1 MTVSDRPQ
9 PVPQG
14 VAAGKGLA
22 SRGAGSAALFRI
34 QRICRLRSE
43 VMYFRQPTP
52 RLHRKARRY
61 REALCPQGFRSPQWR
76 HR

>member
-22 SRGAGSAALFRI
+22 SRRAGSAALFSI
-34 QRICRLRSE
+34 EPVCRD
-43 VMYFRQPTP
+43 F
-52 RLHRKARRY
+52 
-61 REALCPQGFRSPQWR
+61 ALGGHTLS
-76 HR
+76 